1 MACNRGVAVVVV
13 VGGSAGTWTGVE
25 DSVAHSS
32 RVVSWDRVAAVILLE
47 VASSLVKIACVGF
60 VVLVGVQRVRFSL
73 SFVLLNFQRILS
85 VCFS

>member
-1 MACNRGVAVVVV
+1 MACNRDVAVVVV
-13 VGGSAGTWTGVE
+13 VGGSAGTWTGE
-25 DSVAHSS
+25 KDSAVHSS
-32 RVVSWDRVAAVILLE
+32 RVASWDRVAAVILFE